1 MARQGWPLWHTT
13 ALGMAMSAFIASIC
27 FLRPE
32 RPGRYYLKWVVLR
45 GVCGST
51 YWGLALFA
59 VTLGASPGDVGS
71 LMSVNVAMAALL
83 GRCFLKEPLG
93 ITHLLSTLLT
103 ITGAVLISQ
112 PSFIFQETGGAA
124 SSSWAGNLAAIL
136 AGVIQSFAFICSRQ
150 VAEFSPL
157 FATLSCLIIAS
168 AICVLLPAVKLAD
181 EVPIGVM
188 WSSPG
193 VAVAWVAASTVI
205 GLSGYGGAVFGS
217 MLCPAAAST
226 TAYTSGCMV
235 FGYAAEFLFFG
246 TSPELVRL
254 IGAAL
259 MVVAIGI
266 MAVGNKR
273 PRESPETQLP
283 TQLPDWQGSDSLG
296 SDSLSL
302 GSQMGSRR
310 ASLTE
315 FIFSELSDFK
325 PVSEGGRQRMSERRL
340 SMRESARRDS
350 ARSYL
355 GDLRFRRASSQS
367 GGTSG
372 GRASLSLDAIP
383 GPDGTE
389 DHKKASVED
398 IPELPEDP
406 VVASPEPLASAADGP
421 KVHGAR
427 DREEPSAEAVPELP
441 EKCTQEPVP
450 AGEPLVSA
458 PDGHHVCGVSG
469 MHPPEE
475 DDDDLTFTI

>member
-350 ARSYL
+350 AGSDL
-355 GDLRFRRASSQS
+355 GNLSFR
-367 GGTSG
+367 
-372 GRASLSLDAIP
+372 
-383 GPDGTE
+383 E
-389 DHKKASVED
+389 DRKKASVED

-458 PDGHHVCGVSG
+458 PDGHLLGGASG
-469 MHPPEE
+469 MHPPED
-475 DDDDLTFTI
+475 DDDDLFTI